1 MLPLADLRIAFDT
14 DTLFDFGDG
23 KSARACEVSAK
34 VHKRKDIANATCKSI
49 ANAIETSAIVISM
62 KTEALSIW
70 RRDRLKSLSA
80 KFGGNAPLGRALGYA
95 DGAFVGQMIKGLR
108 PITEKTIQ
116 TAHELPGC
124 SGWFSMNSDDSRAIF
139 TLDKAI
145 GSSNQLPLGESS
157 ASGQTSDHEI
167 KRFDTGGAM
176 GHGVVLKDQPGV
188 IESWQVGQEWIQKN
202 VKSFTSAKNLCVVTG
217 FGDSMR
223 GLFNPGDPLLVDI
236 GVNTVDFEGVYFFR
250 VENEG
255 FVKRLQ
261 RIPGQG
267 LLVISE
273 NTKYRDWTVTKD
285 MDFQVFGR
293 VVKVWCGEEL

>member
-1 MLPLADLRIAFDT
+1 
-14 DTLFDFGDG
+14 
-23 KSARACEVSAK
+23 
-34 VHKRKDIANATCKSI
+34 
-49 ANAIETSAIVISM
+49 M
-62 KTEALSIW
+62 KTIGDQAKEFRDAMGWSTTRMASEVTKKSQGKAVSRQNIEGLEAKGNRKPHFITALAATMGATVDDLYAGRYIP
-70 RRDRLKSLSA
+70 RD
-80 KFGGNAPLGRALGYA
+80 
-95 DGAFVGQMIKGLR
+95 I
-108 PITEKTIQ
+108 
-116 TAHELPGC
+116 
-124 SGWFSMNSDDSRAIF
+124 DSRAIF
-139 TLDKAI
+139 TLDKAP
-145 GSSNQLPLGESS
+145 GSSNPSALGESS
-157 ASGQTSDHEI
+157 IDGHTPGHEI

-188 IESWQVGQEWIQKN
+188 IESWQVSQEWIQKN

-236 GVNTVDFEGVYFFR
+236 GVTSVDFEGVYFFR
-250 VENEG
+250 VAEEG